1 MGVGVL
7 PAIVI
12 VIVIVI
18 RAKGADYGGVLLEM
32 DCQVHESYALVLQ

>member
-7 PAIVI
+7 PVIV

-18 RAKGADYGGVLLEM
+18 RAKGANYAGVLLEM